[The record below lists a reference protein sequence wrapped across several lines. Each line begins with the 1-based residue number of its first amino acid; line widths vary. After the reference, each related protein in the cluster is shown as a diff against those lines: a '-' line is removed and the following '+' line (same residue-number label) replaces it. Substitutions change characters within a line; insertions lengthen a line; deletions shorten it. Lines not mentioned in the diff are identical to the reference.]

1 MSLTFVEDEL
11 GVAALEAFGDR
22 ESAPGSV
29 VEEERGDA
37 VPEDESFFLEDLF
50 ESFAL
55 DNCSCWTSVS
65 WSTGA
70 GEKQAGEA
78 GLIGKN
84 NVGDTYHSLPEAFH
98 VV

>member
-11 GVAALEAFGDR
+11 GVAALEALGDR

-37 VPEDESFFLEDLF
+37 VPEAESFFLEDLF

-70 GEKQAGEA
+70 GEW
-78 GLIGKN
+78 
-84 NVGDTYHSLPEAFH
+84 
-98 VV
+98 